1 MRDSMR
7 FKDLK
12 MSINGMLI
20 LSVFLLFSCTDTS
33 LKKDVTRRLYNA
45 NEELNRIAERY
56 VKLMLGMDT
65 HERGYVDAYYG
76 EPAVKEEVELSGVT
90 LAELKSEAEE
100 LLNSVNEIDMSG
112 EEESLLLRKQYLA
125 KQIESVRARID
136 MVEGVKFTFD
146 EEAKFIFDATP
157 PNLPDRFFE
166 KIIEELEELL
176 PGEGSI
182 SKRLNEF
189 KADFI
194 VPDEKVDAVFEE
206 AIREAR
212 ERTQKHIQLPENEKF
227 ELEYVRGKSWTG
239 YNWYKGNSHSLIQLN
254 RDIPL
259 TIDRVL
265 YVASHEGYPG
275 HHVYNVLLENK
286 LAKGRGW
293 LEFTI
298 NPLYSSQSMISEG
311 SANFGIDVA
320 FPGEERIKYER
331 EVLFPLAGLDSMR
344 VEEYY
349 EVFELTEKLD
359 YVQNEVAR
367 GYLNGI
373 LDRKQAEEKLVRL
386 RLFTPERAAQ
396 RVRFIDQYRAYV
408 INYNLG
414 KDIVREYIESRGGT
428 SDNPDKRWKEFEALL
443 SSPRLPSSLN

>member
-1 MRDSMR
+1 MR
-7 FKDLK
+7 FKDLTVLL
-12 MSINGMLI
+12 NV
-20 LSVFLLFSCTDTS
+20 LSVFFILFLFSCAES
-33 LKKDVTRRLYNA
+33 NIKKDVTPLPKNP
-45 NEELNRIAERY
+45 NEELNTIAESY
-56 VKLMLGMDT
+56 VRLMLGMDT

-76 EPAVKEEVELSGVT
+76 EPAVKEEVESSGVT

-100 LLNSVNEIDMSG
+100 LLQSVNEIDMTG
-112 EEESLLLRKQYLA
+112 EEEILLLRRQYLA
-125 KQIESVRARID
+125 KQLESVRARID
-136 MVEGVKFTFD
+136 MVEGIKFSFD

-157 PNLPDRFFE
+157 PTLPDSFFE
-166 KIIEELEELL
+166 KIIEELDDLL
-176 PGEGSI
+176 PGEGSV
-182 SKRLNEF
+182 SERLNKF

-194 VPDEKVDAVFEE
+194 VPDEKVDVVFEE

-212 ERTQKHIQLPENEKF
+212 ERTKKHIRLPENEKF

-239 YNWYKGNSHSLIQLN
+239 YNWYKGNNHSLIQLN

-259 TIDRVL
+259 SIDRVID
-265 YVASHEGYPG
+265 VASHEGYPG

-293 LEFTI
+293 VEFTV

-311 SANFGIDVA
+311 SANFGIEVA

-331 EVLFPLAGLDSMR
+331 EILFPLAGLDSTR

-349 EVFELTEKLD
+349 KVFELTERLD
-359 YVQNEVAR
+359 YVDNEVAR

-373 LDRKQAEEKLVRL
+373 LDREQAEEKFVRL
-386 RLFTPERAAQ
+386 RLLTPERAAQ

-414 KDIVREYIESRGGT
+414 KDLVREYIESRGGT
-428 SDNPDKRWKEFEALL
+428 SDNPEKRWAEFEALL

>member
-1 MRDSMR
+1 MR
-7 FKDLK
+7 FKDLTVLL
-12 MSINGMLI
+12 NV
-20 LSVFLLFSCTDTS
+20 LSVFFILFLFSCAES
-33 LKKDVTRRLYNA
+33 NIKKDVTPLPKNP
-45 NEELNRIAERY
+45 NEELNTIAESY
-56 VKLMLGMDT
+56 VRLMLGMDT

-76 EPAVKEEVELSGVT
+76 EPAIKEEVESSGVT

-100 LLNSVNEIDMSG
+100 LLQSVNEIDMTG
-112 EEESLLLRKQYLA
+112 EEEILLLRRQYLA
-125 KQIESVRARID
+125 KQLESVRARID
-136 MVEGVKFTFD
+136 MVEGIKFSFD

-157 PNLPDRFFE
+157 PTLPDSFFE
-166 KIIEELEELL
+166 KIIEELDDLL
-176 PGEGSI
+176 PGEGSV
-182 SKRLNEF
+182 SERLNKF

-194 VPDEKVDAVFEE
+194 VPDEKVDVVFEE

-212 ERTQKHIQLPENEKF
+212 ERTKKHIRLPENEKF

-239 YNWYKGNSHSLIQLN
+239 YNWYKGNNHSLIQLN

-259 TIDRVL
+259 SIDRVID
-265 YVASHEGYPG
+265 VASHEGYPG

-293 LEFTI
+293 VEFTV

-311 SANFGIDVA
+311 SANFGIEVA

-331 EVLFPLAGLDSMR
+331 EILFPLAGLDSTR

-349 EVFELTEKLD
+349 KVFELTERLD
-359 YVQNEVAR
+359 YVDNEVAR

-373 LDRKQAEEKLVRL
+373 LDREQAEEKFVQL

-396 RVRFIDQYRAYV
+396 RVRFIDQYGAYV

-414 KDIVREYIESRGGT
+414 KDLVREYIESRGGT
-428 SDNPDKRWKEFEALL
+428 SDNPEKRWIEFKALL

>member
-1 MRDSMR
+1 MR
-7 FKDLK
+7 FKDLTVLL
-12 MSINGMLI
+12 NV
-20 LSVFLLFSCTDTS
+20 LSVFFILFLFSCAES
-33 LKKDVTRRLYNA
+33 NIKKDVTPLPKNP
-45 NEELNRIAERY
+45 NEELNTIAESY
-56 VKLMLGMDT
+56 VRLMLGMDT

-76 EPAVKEEVELSGVT
+76 EPAVKEEVESSGVT

-100 LLNSVNEIDMSG
+100 LLQSVNEIDMTG
-112 EEESLLLRKQYLA
+112 EEEILLLRRQYLA
-125 KQIESVRARID
+125 KQLESVRARID
-136 MVEGVKFTFD
+136 MVEGIKFSFD

-157 PNLPDRFFE
+157 PTLPDSFFE
-166 KIIEELEELL
+166 KIIEELDDLL
-176 PGEGSI
+176 PGEGSV
-182 SKRLNEF
+182 SERLNKF

-194 VPDEKVDAVFEE
+194 VPDEKVDVVFEE

-212 ERTQKHIQLPENEKF
+212 ERTKKHIRLPENEKF

-239 YNWYKGNSHSLIQLN
+239 YNWYKGNNHSLIQLN

-259 TIDRVL
+259 SIDRVID
-265 YVASHEGYPG
+265 VASHEGYPG

-293 LEFTI
+293 VEFTV

-311 SANFGIDVA
+311 SANFGIEVA

-331 EVLFPLAGLDSMR
+331 EILFPLAGLDSTR

-349 EVFELTEKLD
+349 KVFELTERLD
-359 YVQNEVAR
+359 YVDNEVAR

-373 LDRKQAEEKLVRL
+373 LDREQAEEKFVRL
-386 RLFTPERAAQ
+386 RLLTPERAAQ
-396 RVRFIDQYRAYV
+396 RVRFIDQYGAYV

-414 KDIVREYIESRGGT
+414 KDLVREYIESRGGT
-428 SDNPDKRWKEFEALL
+428 SDNPEKRWAEFEALL

>member
-1 MRDSMR
+1 MR
-7 FKDLK
+7 FKDLTVLL
-12 MSINGMLI
+12 NV
-20 LSVFLLFSCTDTS
+20 LSVFFILFLFSCAES
-33 LKKDVTRRLYNA
+33 NIKKDVTPLPKNP
-45 NEELNRIAERY
+45 NEELNTIAESY
-56 VKLMLGMDT
+56 VRLMLGMDT

-76 EPAVKEEVELSGVT
+76 EPAIKEEVELSGVT

-100 LLNSVNEIDMSG
+100 LLQSVNEIDMTG
-112 EEESLLLRKQYLA
+112 EEEILLLRRQYLA
-125 KQIESVRARID
+125 KQLESVRARID
-136 MVEGVKFTFD
+136 MVEGIKFSFD

-157 PNLPDRFFE
+157 PTLPDSFFE
-166 KIIEELEELL
+166 KIIEELDDLL
-176 PGEGSI
+176 PGEGSV
-182 SKRLNEF
+182 SERLNKF

-194 VPDEKVDAVFEE
+194 VPDEKVDVVFEE

-212 ERTQKHIQLPENEKF
+212 ERTKKHIRLPENEKF

-239 YNWYKGNSHSLIQLN
+239 YNWYKGNNHSLIQLN

-259 TIDRVL
+259 SIDRVID
-265 YVASHEGYPG
+265 VASHEGYPG

-293 LEFTI
+293 VEFTV

-311 SANFGIDVA
+311 SANFGIEVA

-331 EVLFPLAGLDSMR
+331 EILFPLAGLDSTR

-349 EVFELTEKLD
+349 KVFELTERLD
-359 YVQNEVAR
+359 YVDNEVAR

-373 LDRKQAEEKLVRL
+373 LDREQAEEKFVRL
-386 RLFTPERAAQ
+386 RLLTPERAAQ

-414 KDIVREYIESRGGT
+414 KDLVKEYIESRGGT
-428 SDNPDKRWKEFEALL
+428 SDNPAKRWAEFEALL

>member
-1 MRDSMR
+1 
-7 FKDLK
+7 
-12 MSINGMLI
+12 MSTNVL
-20 LSVFLLFSCTDTS
+20 LVFSVIFFYSCADTNV
-33 LKKDVTRRLYNA
+33 KKDVTPLLKNRNA
-45 NEELNRIAERY
+45 ELNTIAERY

-76 EPAVKEEVELSGVT
+76 NPAVREEVELSGVT
-90 LAELKSEAEE
+90 LEELKSEAEM
-100 LLNSVNEIDMSG
+100 LLHSVNEIDMSG
-112 EEESLLLRKQYLA
+112 EEEILLLRKQYLA
-125 KQIESVRARID
+125 KQLESVRARID
-136 MVEGVKFTFD
+136 MADGVIFTFD
-146 EEAKFIFDATP
+146 EEAKFIFDANP
-157 PNLPDRFFE
+157 PNLPDSFFE
-166 KIIEELEELL
+166 KIIEELGELL
-176 PGEGSI
+176 PGEGTVSE
-182 SKRLNEF
+182 RLKKF

-206 AIREAR
+206 AINEAR
-212 ERTQKHIQLPENEKF
+212 KRTQKHIQLPENEKF
-227 ELEYVRGKSWTG
+227 ELEYVTGKSWTG

-259 TIDRVL
+259 SIDRVID
-265 YVASHEGYPG
+265 VASHEGYPG

-293 LEFTI
+293 LEFTV

-311 SANFGIDVA
+311 SANFGIEVA
-320 FPGEERIKYER
+320 FPGAERIKYER
-331 EVLFPLAGLDSMR
+331 EVLFPLAGLDSTR

-367 GYLNGI
+367 GYLNGR
-373 LDRKQAEEKLVRL
+373 LDRGQAEEKLVRL

-414 KDIVREYIESRGGT
+414 KDLVREYIESRGGT
-428 SDNPDKRWKEFEALL
+428 SDNPDKRWREFEALL
-443 SSPRLPSSLN
+443 SSPRLPSSLK

>member
-1 MRDSMR
+1 MR
-7 FKDLK
+7 FKDLTVLL
-12 MSINGMLI
+12 NV
-20 LSVFLLFSCTDTS
+20 LSVFFILFLFSCAES
-33 LKKDVTRRLYNA
+33 NIKKDVTPLPKNP
-45 NEELNRIAERY
+45 NEELNTIAESY
-56 VKLMLGMDT
+56 VRLMLGMDT

-76 EPAVKEEVELSGVT
+76 EPAIKEEVELSGVT

-100 LLNSVNEIDMSG
+100 LLQSVNEIDMTG
-112 EEESLLLRKQYLA
+112 EEEILLLRRQYLA
-125 KQIESVRARID
+125 KQLESVRARID
-136 MVEGVKFTFD
+136 MVEGIKFSFD

-157 PNLPDRFFE
+157 PTLPDSFFE
-166 KIIEELEELL
+166 KIIEELDDLL
-176 PGEGSI
+176 PGEGSV
-182 SKRLNEF
+182 SERLNKF

-194 VPDEKVDAVFEE
+194 VPDEKVDVVFEE

-212 ERTQKHIQLPENEKF
+212 ERTKKHIRLPENEKF

-239 YNWYKGNSHSLIQLN
+239 YNWYKGNNHSLIQLN

-259 TIDRVL
+259 SIDRVID
-265 YVASHEGYPG
+265 VASHEGYPG

-293 LEFTI
+293 VEFTV

-311 SANFGIDVA
+311 SANFGIEVA

-331 EVLFPLAGLDSMR
+331 EILFPLAGLDSTR

-349 EVFELTEKLD
+349 KVFELTERLD
-359 YVQNEVAR
+359 YVDNEVAR

-386 RLFTPERAAQ
+386 RLLTPERAAQ

-414 KDIVREYIESRGGT
+414 KDLVREYIESRGGT
-428 SDNPDKRWKEFEALL
+428 SDNPEKRWAEFEALL

>member
-1 MRDSMR
+1 MR
-7 FKDLK
+7 FKDLTVLL
-12 MSINGMLI
+12 NV
-20 LSVFLLFSCTDTS
+20 LSVFFILFLFSCAES
-33 LKKDVTRRLYNA
+33 NIKKDVTPLPKNP
-45 NEELNRIAERY
+45 NEELNTIAESY
-56 VKLMLGMDT
+56 VRLMLGMDT

-76 EPAVKEEVELSGVT
+76 EPAVKEEVESSGVT

-100 LLNSVNEIDMSG
+100 LLQSVNEIDMTG
-112 EEESLLLRKQYLA
+112 EEEILLLRRQYLA
-125 KQIESVRARID
+125 KQLESVRARID
-136 MVEGVKFTFD
+136 MVEGIKFSFD

-157 PNLPDRFFE
+157 PTLPDSFFE
-166 KIIEELEELL
+166 KIIEELDDLL
-176 PGEGSI
+176 PGEGSV
-182 SKRLNEF
+182 SERLNKF

-194 VPDEKVDAVFEE
+194 VPDEKVDVVFEE

-212 ERTQKHIQLPENEKF
+212 ERTKKHIRLPENEKF

-239 YNWYKGNSHSLIQLN
+239 YNWYKGNNHSLIQLN

-259 TIDRVL
+259 SIDRVID
-265 YVASHEGYPG
+265 VASHEGYPG

-293 LEFTI
+293 VEFTV

-311 SANFGIDVA
+311 SANFGIEVA

-331 EVLFPLAGLDSMR
+331 EILFPLAGLDSTR

-349 EVFELTEKLD
+349 KVFELTERLD
-359 YVQNEVAR
+359 YVDNEVAR

-373 LDRKQAEEKLVRL
+373 LDREQAEEKLVRL
-386 RLFTPERAAQ
+386 RLLTPERAAQ
-396 RVRFIDQYRAYV
+396 RVRFIDQYGAYV

-414 KDIVREYIESRGGT
+414 KDLVREYIESRGGT
-428 SDNPDKRWKEFEALL
+428 SDNPEKRWAEFEALL

>member
-1 MRDSMR
+1 MR
-7 FKDLK
+7 FKELNN
-12 MSINGMLI
+12 SINGMLI
-20 LSVFLLFSCTDTS
+20 FSMFFFFSCTDTN
-33 LKKDVTRRLYNA
+33 LKKDKIPRSDNA

-90 LAELKSEAEE
+90 LAELTSETAEMLE
-100 LLNSVNEIDMSG
+100 DINKIDMSG
-112 EEESLLLRKQYLA
+112 QEEILLLRRQYLA
-125 KQIESVRARID
+125 KQVESVRARID
-136 MVEGVKFTFD
+136 MNEGVKFTFD
-146 EEAKFIFDATP
+146 EEAKFIFDASP
-157 PNLPDRFFE
+157 PNLPDSFFE
-166 KIIEELEELL
+166 KIIEEIEELL
-176 PGEGSI
+176 PGEGNI
-182 SKRLNEF
+182 AERLNEF
-189 KADFI
+189 NSDFI
-194 VPDEKVDAVFEE
+194 IPDDKVDTVFEE

-212 ERTQKHIQLPENEKF
+212 ERTLKHIQLPENEKF

-254 RDIPL
+254 RDLPL
-259 TIDRVL
+259 TIDRVID
-265 YVASHEGYPG
+265 VASHEGYPG
-275 HHVYNVLLENK
+275 HHVYNVLLENR
-286 LAKGRGW
+286 LAKEKGW

-311 SANFGIDVA
+311 SANFGIEVA
-320 FPGEERIKYER
+320 FPGEERIVYER
-331 EVLFPLAGLDSMR
+331 EVLFPLAGLDPAR

-349 EVFELTEKLD
+349 KVFELTERLD

-367 GYLNGI
+367 GYLNGV
-373 LDRKQAEEKLVRL
+373 LDRSQAEEKLVRL

-414 KDIVREYIESRGGT
+414 KDLVKEYIESRGGT
-428 SDNPDKRWKEFEALL
+428 SDNPEKRWIEFEALL

>member
-1 MRDSMR
+1 MR
-7 FKDLK
+7 FKDLTVLL
-12 MSINGMLI
+12 NV
-20 LSVFLLFSCTDTS
+20 LSVFFILFLFSCAES
-33 LKKDVTRRLYNA
+33 NIKKDVTPLPKNP
-45 NEELNRIAERY
+45 NEELNTIAESY
-56 VKLMLGMDT
+56 VRLMLGMDT

-76 EPAVKEEVELSGVT
+76 EPAVKEEVESSGVT

-100 LLNSVNEIDMSG
+100 LLQSVNEIDMTG
-112 EEESLLLRKQYLA
+112 EEEILLLRRQYLA
-125 KQIESVRARID
+125 KQLESVRARID
-136 MVEGVKFTFD
+136 MVEGIKFSFD

-157 PNLPDRFFE
+157 PTLPDSFFE
-166 KIIEELEELL
+166 KIIEELDDLL
-176 PGEGSI
+176 PGEGSV
-182 SKRLNEF
+182 SERLNKF

-194 VPDEKVDAVFEE
+194 VPDEKVDVVFEE

-212 ERTQKHIQLPENEKF
+212 ERTKKHIRLPENEKF

-239 YNWYKGNSHSLIQLN
+239 YNWYKGNNHSLIQLN

-259 TIDRVL
+259 SIDRVID
-265 YVASHEGYPG
+265 VASHEGYPG

-293 LEFTI
+293 VEFTV

-311 SANFGIDVA
+311 SANFGIEVA

-331 EVLFPLAGLDSMR
+331 EILFPLAGLDSTR

-349 EVFELTEKLD
+349 KVFELTERLD
-359 YVQNEVAR
+359 YVDNEVAR

-373 LDRKQAEEKLVRL
+373 LDREQAEEKLVRL
-386 RLFTPERAAQ
+386 RLLTPERAAQ
-396 RVRFIDQYRAYV
+396 RVRFIDQYGAYV

-414 KDIVREYIESRGGT
+414 KDLVKEYIESRGGT
-428 SDNPDKRWKEFEALL
+428 SDNPEKRWAEFEALL

>member
-1 MRDSMR
+1 MR
-7 FKDLK
+7 FKDLTVLL
-12 MSINGMLI
+12 NV
-20 LSVFLLFSCTDTS
+20 LSVFFILFLFSCAES
-33 LKKDVTRRLYNA
+33 NIKKDVTPLPKNP
-45 NEELNRIAERY
+45 NEELNTIAESY
-56 VKLMLGMDT
+56 VRLMLGMDT

-76 EPAVKEEVELSGVT
+76 EPAVKEEVESSGVT

-100 LLNSVNEIDMSG
+100 LLQSVNEIDMTG
-112 EEESLLLRKQYLA
+112 EEEILLLRRQYLA
-125 KQIESVRARID
+125 KQLESVRARID
-136 MVEGVKFTFD
+136 MVEGIKFSFD

-157 PNLPDRFFE
+157 PTLPDSFFE
-166 KIIEELEELL
+166 KIIEELDDLL
-176 PGEGSI
+176 PGEGSV
-182 SKRLNEF
+182 SERLNKF

-194 VPDEKVDAVFEE
+194 VPDEKVDVVFEE

-212 ERTQKHIQLPENEKF
+212 ERTKKHIRLPENEKF

-239 YNWYKGNSHSLIQLN
+239 YNWYKGNNHSLIQLN

-259 TIDRVL
+259 SIDRVID
-265 YVASHEGYPG
+265 VASHEGYPG

-293 LEFTI
+293 VEFTV

-311 SANFGIDVA
+311 SANFGIEVA

-331 EVLFPLAGLDSMR
+331 EILFPLAGLDSTR

-349 EVFELTEKLD
+349 KVFELTERLD
-359 YVQNEVAR
+359 YVDNEVAR

-373 LDRKQAEEKLVRL
+373 LDREQAEEKLVRL
-386 RLFTPERAAQ
+386 RLLTPERAAQ
-396 RVRFIDQYRAYV
+396 RVRFIDQYGAYV

-414 KDIVREYIESRGGT
+414 KDLVKEYIESRGG
-428 SDNPDKRWKEFEALL
+428 PYDKPEKWWAEFEALL

>member
-1 MRDSMR
+1 MR
-7 FKDLK
+7 FKDLTVLL
-12 MSINGMLI
+12 NV
-20 LSVFLLFSCTDTS
+20 LSVFFILFLFSCAES
-33 LKKDVTRRLYNA
+33 NIKKDVTPLPKNP
-45 NEELNRIAERY
+45 NEELNTIAESY
-56 VKLMLGMDT
+56 VRLMLGMDT

-76 EPAVKEEVELSGVT
+76 EPAVKEEVESSGVT

-100 LLNSVNEIDMSG
+100 LLQSVNEIDMTG
-112 EEESLLLRKQYLA
+112 EEEILLLRRQYLA
-125 KQIESVRARID
+125 KQLESVRARID
-136 MVEGVKFTFD
+136 MVEGIKFSFD

-157 PNLPDRFFE
+157 PTLPDSFFE
-166 KIIEELEELL
+166 KIIEELDDLL
-176 PGEGSI
+176 PGEGSV
-182 SKRLNEF
+182 SERLNKF

-194 VPDEKVDAVFEE
+194 VPDEKVDVVFEE

-212 ERTQKHIQLPENEKF
+212 ERTKKHIRLPENEKF

-239 YNWYKGNSHSLIQLN
+239 YNWYKGNNHSLIQLN

-259 TIDRVL
+259 SIDRVID
-265 YVASHEGYPG
+265 VASHEGYPG

-293 LEFTI
+293 VEFTV

-311 SANFGIDVA
+311 SANFGIEVA

-331 EVLFPLAGLDSMR
+331 EILFPLAGLDSTR

-349 EVFELTEKLD
+349 KVFELTERLD
-359 YVQNEVAR
+359 YVDNEVAR

-373 LDRKQAEEKLVRL
+373 LDREQAEEKLVRL
-386 RLFTPERAAQ
+386 RLLTPERAAQ

-414 KDIVREYIESRGGT
+414 KDLVKEYIESRGGT
-428 SDNPDKRWKEFEALL
+428 SDNPEKRWAEFEALL

>member
-1 MRDSMR
+1 MR
-7 FKDLK
+7 FKDLTVLL
-12 MSINGMLI
+12 NV
-20 LSVFLLFSCTDTS
+20 LSVFFILFLFSCAES
-33 LKKDVTRRLYNA
+33 NIKKDVTPLPKNP
-45 NEELNRIAERY
+45 NEELNTIAESY
-56 VKLMLGMDT
+56 VRLMLGMDT

-100 LLNSVNEIDMSG
+100 LLHSVNEIDMTG
-112 EEESLLLRKQYLA
+112 EEEILLLRRQYLA
-125 KQIESVRARID
+125 KQLESVRARID
-136 MVEGVKFTFD
+136 MVEGIKFSFD

-157 PNLPDRFFE
+157 PTLPDSFFE
-166 KIIEELEELL
+166 KIIEELDDLL
-176 PGEGSI
+176 PGEGSV
-182 SKRLNEF
+182 SERLNKF

-194 VPDEKVDAVFEE
+194 VPDEKVDVVFEE

-212 ERTQKHIQLPENEKF
+212 ERTKKHIRLPENEKF

-239 YNWYKGNSHSLIQLN
+239 YNWYKGNNHSLIQLN

-259 TIDRVL
+259 SIDRVID
-265 YVASHEGYPG
+265 VASHEGYPG

-293 LEFTI
+293 VEFTV

-311 SANFGIDVA
+311 SANFGIEVA

-331 EVLFPLAGLDSMR
+331 EILFPLAGLDSTR

-349 EVFELTEKLD
+349 KVFELTERLD
-359 YVQNEVAR
+359 YVDNEVAR

-373 LDRKQAEEKLVRL
+373 LDREQAEEKFVRL
-386 RLFTPERAAQ
+386 RLLTPERAAQ
-396 RVRFIDQYRAYV
+396 RVRFIDQYGAYV

-414 KDIVREYIESRGGT
+414 KDLVREYIESRGGT
-428 SDNPDKRWKEFEALL
+428 SDNPAKRWAEFEALL

>member
-1 MRDSMR
+1 MR
-7 FKDLK
+7 FTDLK
-12 MSINGMLI
+12 MSINAVLIFSML
-20 LSVFLLFSCTDTS
+20 FLLSCTDTS
-33 LKKDVTRRLYNA
+33 LKKDAVPRLNNA
-45 NEELNRIAERY
+45 NEELNTIAERY

-76 EPAVKEEVELSGVT
+76 EPAIKEEVELSGVT
-90 LAELKSEAEE
+90 LAELKSETEE
-100 LLNSVNEIDMSG
+100 LLNSVNKIDMSG
-112 EEESLLLRKQYLA
+112 EEEILLLRRQYLA

-136 MVEGVKFTFD
+136 MVGGVKFTFD
-146 EEAKFIFDATP
+146 EEAKFIFDAAP
-157 PNLPDRFFE
+157 PKLPDSFFE

-176 PGEGSI
+176 PGDGSI
-182 SKRLNEF
+182 SERLNKF
-189 KADFI
+189 KSDFI
-194 VPDEKVDAVFEE
+194 VPDEKLDIVFEE

-259 TIDRVL
+259 TIDRVID
-265 YVASHEGYPG
+265 VASHEGYPG
-275 HHVYNVLLENK
+275 HHVYNVLLENR
-286 LAKGRGW
+286 LAKGKGW

-311 SANFGIDVA
+311 SANFGIEVA
-320 FPGEERIKYER
+320 FPGEERIIYER
-331 EVLFPLAGLDSMR
+331 EILFPLAGLDSTR

-349 EVFELTEKLD
+349 EVIELTEKLD

-367 GYLNGI
+367 GYLNGL
-373 LDRKQAEEKLVRL
+373 LDREQAEEKLVRL

-414 KDIVREYIESRGGT
+414 KDIVKEYIESRGGT
-428 SDNPDKRWKEFEALL
+428 ADNPDKRWKEFEALL

>member
-1 MRDSMR
+1 MR
-7 FKDLK
+7 FTDLK
-12 MSINGMLI
+12 MSINGVLI
-20 LSVFLLFSCTDTS
+20 LSMLFLLSCTDTS
-33 LKKDVTRRLYNA
+33 LKKDAAPRLNNA
-45 NEELNRIAERY
+45 NEELNRIAKRY

-76 EPAVKEEVELSGVT
+76 ESAIKEEVELSGVT
-90 LAELKSEAEE
+90 LAELKSETEE
-100 LLNSVNEIDMSG
+100 LLNIVNKIDMSG
-112 EEESLLLRKQYLA
+112 EEEILLLRRQYLA

-136 MVEGVKFTFD
+136 MVGGVKFTFD

-157 PNLPDRFFE
+157 PKLPDSYFE

-176 PGEGSI
+176 PGDGSI
-182 SKRLNEF
+182 SERLNEF
-189 KADFI
+189 KSDFI
-194 VPDEKVDAVFEE
+194 VPDEKLDSVFEE

-259 TIDRVL
+259 TIDRVID
-265 YVASHEGYPG
+265 VASHEGYPG
-275 HHVYNVLLENK
+275 HHVYNVLLENR
-286 LAKGRGW
+286 LAKGKGW

-311 SANFGIDVA
+311 SANFGIEVA
-320 FPGEERIKYER
+320 FPGEERIIYER
-331 EVLFPLAGLDSMR
+331 EILFPLAGLDSTR

-349 EVFELTEKLD
+349 EVIELTEKLD

-367 GYLNGI
+367 GYLNGL
-373 LDRKQAEEKLVRL
+373 LDREQAEEKLVRL

-414 KDIVREYIESRGGT
+414 KDIVKEYIESRGGT

>member
-1 MRDSMR
+1 MR
-7 FKDLK
+7 FKDLTVLL
-12 MSINGMLI
+12 NV
-20 LSVFLLFSCTDTS
+20 LSVFFILFLFSCAES
-33 LKKDVTRRLYNA
+33 NIKKDVTPLPKNP
-45 NEELNRIAERY
+45 NEELNTIAESY
-56 VKLMLGMDT
+56 VRLMLGMDT

-100 LLNSVNEIDMSG
+100 LLQSVNEIDMTG
-112 EEESLLLRKQYLA
+112 EEEILLLRRQYLA
-125 KQIESVRARID
+125 KQLESVRARID
-136 MVEGVKFTFD
+136 MVEGIKFSFD

-157 PNLPDRFFE
+157 PTLPDSFFE
-166 KIIEELEELL
+166 KIIEELDDLL
-176 PGEGSI
+176 PGEGSV
-182 SKRLNEF
+182 SERLNKF

-194 VPDEKVDAVFEE
+194 VPDEKVDVVFEE
-206 AIREAR
+206 AVREAR
-212 ERTQKHIQLPENEKF
+212 ERTKKHIRLPENEKF

-239 YNWYKGNSHSLIQLN
+239 YNWYKGNNHSLIQLN

-259 TIDRVL
+259 SIDRVID
-265 YVASHEGYPG
+265 VASHEGYPG

-293 LEFTI
+293 VEFTV

-311 SANFGIDVA
+311 SANFGIEVA

-331 EVLFPLAGLDSMR
+331 EILFPLAGLDSTR

-349 EVFELTEKLD
+349 KVFELTERLD
-359 YVQNEVAR
+359 YVDNEVAR

-386 RLFTPERAAQ
+386 RLLTPERAAQ

-414 KDIVREYIESRGGT
+414 KDLVREYIESRGGT
-428 SDNPDKRWKEFEALL
+428 SDNPEKRWAEFEALL